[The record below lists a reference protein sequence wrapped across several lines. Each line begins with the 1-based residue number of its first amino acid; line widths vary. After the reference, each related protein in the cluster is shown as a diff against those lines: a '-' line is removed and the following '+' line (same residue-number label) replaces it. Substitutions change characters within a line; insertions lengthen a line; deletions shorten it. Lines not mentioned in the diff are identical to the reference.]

1 MIDSALFLDE
11 FLYFLNKEYLM
22 DSLTNNTSLT
32 LIYRQLIDGIP
43 TYLSLK
49 VVKLTND
56 DHIVFANQILIS
68 KKKVVV
74 AIGYSDFNEDADNTI
89 SEVLK
94 RADSLMY
101 EKNKG
106 KSYLPLGALAPI
118 LDSSNNLKSSW
129 CAHTST

>member
-106 KSYLPLGALAPI
+106 K
-118 LDSSNNLKSSW
+118 
-129 CAHTST
+129 